1 MSEQR
6 SNEWLA
12 QRYGKFTASE
22 IYKLLGARGLGETG
36 KTYAIDKAIE
46 QLYGQMNENFV
57 SYDMQ
62 RGIEQEPLAFE
73 KFKSIVSLDFL
84 EVETCGFF
92 EDSEHSGSSPDGLVS
107 DDGILEIK
115 CPNSTNFFKVVA
127 TGEIDPKYFAQMQKQ
142 MNDTK
147 RSKAYFFN
155 YLIHEGKEYHH
166 LIIVNRDEDFITNM
180 IDRIEQATEIK
191 TEYINLI
198 NNNKQF

>member
-84 EVETCGFF
+84 EVEKCGFF

-127 TGEIDPKYFAQMQKQ
+127 TGEIDPKYFAQMQHQ
-142 MNDTK
+142 MYCTN

-155 YLIHEGKEYHH
+155 YLIHEGKEYYH
-166 LIIVNRDEDFITNM
+166 LIIVNRDEDFIANM
-180 IDRIEQATEIK
+180 IDRIEEAVVIK
-191 TEYINLI
+191 NEYINLI

>member
-6 SNEWLA
+6 SNEWLHE
-12 QRYGKFTASE
+12 RYGKFTASE
-22 IYKLLGARGLGETG
+22 VHKLLGVRGLGETG
-36 KTYAIDKAIE
+36 KTYAIEKAIE
-46 QLYGQMNENFV
+46 FLHGQMNENFV

-62 RGIEQEPLAFE
+62 RGVEQEPLAFE

-92 EDSEHSGSSPDGLVS
+92 KDSEHVGASPDGLVS
-107 DDGILEIK
+107 DDAILEIK
-115 CPNSTNFFKVVA
+115 CPNSINFFKLVA
-127 TGEIDPKYFAQMQKQ
+127 KEEIDSKYYAQMQHQ
-142 MNDTK
+142 MYCTN

-166 LIIVNRDEDFITNM
+166 LIIIKRDEDFISNM
-180 IDRIEQATEIK
+180 IDRIEEAIK
-191 TEYINLI
+191 IKLEYIKLI